1 MIDFKKI
8 LAPRNRGLLL
18 DLAVFIVQLMLMRI
32 LATLSL
38 GVYRQAE
45 ADTRAKTYV
54 ALFLIGLFF
63 LQPVGPLLKRWSFHE
78 RYKSFEKDESALTGV
93 LLSIYKL
100 LYIGIMLFIAGV
112 SSAYLAEVLPD
123 FRERDERL
131 FFAVAMLMA
140 VLNGILIFRYFR
152 TPKRAP
158 RWQFLMTPQAEVLG
172 DLCMFLNIICFQIL
186 WSVYLSSPQFW
197 YQLNKITEAH
207 ADFLQSL
214 GGRLLLTFWFAL
226 IFYFPPRI
234 FYLVIDQHRKITWLM
249 ILLAN
254 LPLIIGVVFFAP
266 VAPPKPTLR
275 EPSFVVTSEELYRE
289 HATDYRAGMKKYL
302 GQYVNVTGHVQTRF
316 FPKDGDPEIGL
327 DGENG
332 YPLVYCEFDEYQ
344 TKMAETLDTNQTVTL
359 QCVGSNNWDFR
370 PRLKH
375 CLIVRAQ

>member
-1 MIDFKKI
+1 MIVFKKI

-18 DLAVFIVQLMLMRI
+18 DLAVFIVQLILMRI
-32 LATLSL
+32 LAALSL

-45 ADTRAKTYV
+45 EDTRAKTYV

-63 LQPVGPLLKRWSFHE
+63 LQPLGPLLKRWSFHE
-78 RYKSFEKDESALTGV
+78 RYKSFEKDESALTGI

-123 FRERDERL
+123 FRDRDERL
-131 FFAVAMLMA
+131 FFAVAMLLA

-158 RWQFLMTPQAEVLG
+158 RLRFLMTPQAEVLG

-197 YQLNKITEAH
+197 YQLNKITA
-207 ADFLQSL
+207 AQTDFLQSL

-254 LPLIIGVVFFAP
+254 LPLIIGVVFFSP
-266 VAPPKPTLR
+266 VVPPKPTLR

-316 FPKDGDPEIGL
+316 FPKDGNPEIGL
-327 DGENG
+327 DGADG

>member
-8 LAPRNRGLLL
+8 LAHRNRGLLL
-18 DLAVFIVQLMLMRI
+18 DLAVFVVQLILIRI
-32 LATLSL
+32 LATLSV

-45 ADTRAKTYV
+45 EDTIAKTYV

-63 LQPVGPLLKRWSFHE
+63 LQPAGPLLKRWSFHQ
-78 RYKSFEKDESALTGV
+78 RDKSFEQHESALTRL
-93 LLSIYKL
+93 LLSIYRL

-112 SSAYLAEVLPD
+112 SIAYIVEVFPD
-123 FRERDERL
+123 FREQDEKL
-131 FFAVAMLMA
+131 FFAIAMMMA
-140 VLNGILIFRYFR
+140 VLNGILVFRYFR

-158 RWQFLMTPQAEVLG
+158 RWKFLMTPQAEWLG
-172 DLCMFLNIICFQIL
+172 DLCMFLNVICFQIL
-186 WSVYLSSPQFW
+186 WSVYISSPQFW
-197 YQLNKITEAH
+197 YQLNKITESH
-207 ADFLQSL
+207 SDFLHSL
-214 GGRLLLTFWFAL
+214 GGRLLLTIWFAL

-254 LPLIIGVVFFAP
+254 LPLIIRVVFFSP
-266 VAPPKPTLR
+266 VAPPQPTFR

-289 HATDYRAGMKKYL
+289 YAADYRAGMRKYL

-316 FPKDGDPEIGL
+316 FPKEGNPEIGL

-359 QCVGSNNWDFR
+359 QCVGSSNWDFR
-370 PRLKH
+370 PKFEH
-375 CLIVRAQ
+375 CLIVKAQ